1 MDELK
6 YPLVSIIMPAYNSQY
21 TIKDTIQSV
30 LKQTYPNWELLITDD
45 LSSDSTPKI
54 IKKFAAQD
62 PRIKLYSNPVNS
74 GAAVSRNNS
83 LKNANGEFIA
93 FLDSDD
99 LWEASKLEKQI
110 LWMLKNPNITFSFT
124 AYQLIDEHG
133 NKLKKIID
141 FQGDNVSFGY
151 HDMLFKKATLGC
163 STVIL
168 KKDAFDDIKMPLIR
182 TGQDYALWLKLLKSC
197 ERCYLYNEVLTQYR
211 VMPNSISRNKIK
223 KAKRQWE
230 IYRKIEGLPLVYS
243 VICFISYGWR
253 AIFRR

>member
-1 MDELK
+1 
-6 YPLVSIIMPAYNSQY
+6 MPAYNSHY

-110 LWMLKNPNITFSFT
+110 LWMLKNP
-124 AYQLIDEHG
+124 
-133 NKLKKIID
+133 
-141 FQGDNVSFGY
+141 
-151 HDMLFKKATLGC
+151 
-163 STVIL
+163 
-168 KKDAFDDIKMPLIR
+168 
-182 TGQDYALWLKLLKSC
+182 
-197 ERCYLYNEVLTQYR
+197 
-211 VMPNSISRNKIK
+211 
-223 KAKRQWE
+223 
-230 IYRKIEGLPLVYS
+230 
-243 VICFISYGWR
+243 
-253 AIFRR
+253 

>member
-1 MDELK
+1 
-6 YPLVSIIMPAYNSQY
+6 
-21 TIKDTIQSV
+21 
-30 LKQTYPNWELLITDD
+30 
-45 LSSDSTPKI
+45 
-54 IKKFAAQD
+54 
-62 PRIKLYSNPVNS
+62 
-74 GAAVSRNNS
+74 
-83 LKNANGEFIA
+83 
-93 FLDSDD
+93 
-99 LWEASKLEKQI
+99 
-110 LWMLKNPNITFSFT
+110 
-124 AYQLIDEHG
+124 G

-197 ERCYLYNEVLTQYR
+197 ERCYLYNDVLTQYR